1 MELLHTKQRPGEQW
15 SVKGKIA
22 AWGQVGLEEA
32 ALGLPGEPG
41 KVQDLRGWPGGKG
54 VRALENSGL

>member
-1 MELLHTKQRPGEQW
+1 MGP
-15 SVKGKIA
+15 
-22 AWGQVGLEEA
+22 EEA